1 MRDSPRPRRRFLLI
15 DNPTS
20 GTGSRRLVTGVLE
33 ALAARGC
40 IVERAPVGAA
50 DAKAALSHAVREGAF
65 DAVIAAGGD
74 GTIRLAAAMLRGT
87 ETPLGIVPL
96 GTGNVLAH
104 EVGLPR
110 TPEGLAGLLVTGEV
124 RTIEMGTANG
134 EPFLLMAGVGFDGHV
149 IGALNAT
156 LKSRLGKFAYGL
168 PVMGALVRPSTPLTV
183 EIEGIAH
190 AADWAIITNARCYG
204 GAFVVSEHAGLE
216 RPGLVAVLIEAANR
230 RELVLTLLALA
241 RGQLGARRN
250 VRVIACKGATI
261 RADRPVPVQIDGD
274 AFEHTPVEI
283 RSGGGQVRLILPPR
297 LTVQR

>member
-20 GTGSRRLVTGVLE
+20 GTGSRRLVTGVLA

-50 DAKAALSHAVREGAF
+50 DAKAVLSRAVREGVF
-65 DAVIAAGGD
+65 DALIAAGGD

-110 TPEGLAGLLVTGEV
+110 TPEGLADLLVTGEV

-134 EPFLLMAGVGFDGHV
+134 EPFLLMVGVGFDGHV

-168 PVMGALVRPSTPLTV
+168 PVMGALVRPSTRLTV
-183 EIEGIAH
+183 EIEGIVH

-250 VRVIACKGATI
+250 VRMIDCKAATI

-274 AFEHTPVEI
+274 AFERTPVEI